1 MVELLGNAESL
12 WELTIKYEPASDARS
27 EALKIIERVRLWYDS
42 KFRFVII
49 PIEKLRELHKAD
61 KRCTPL

>member
-12 WELTIKYEPASDARS
+12 WELTIKYEAVSEIRS
-27 EALKIIERVRLWYDS
+27 EALKIIERVRMWYES

-49 PIEKLRELHKAD
+49 PI
-61 KRCTPL
+61 